1 MISLNICFLA
11 PGYFS
16 HPDRLPRQCV
26 NPFRY
31 FLRSWWWGG
40 NCSWVFWIFLWR
52 QAVKISPAAHSGS
65 SCSPWWHHWLQQ
77 MGTLPAASHASH
89 GVPCHGHG
97 AMAIHGPFP
106 SLPTF
111 QSPVRLALGVGGMI
125 LQFEMLSTPESGR
138 PEDPGTAGQILFC
151 SLRGKDASYVQ
162 TGLTQVSQPG
172 QWYQDWWKETQT
184 INWSQAH
191 FANPSSST
199 NQVKLRCFFMIF
211 VQTALSHQSL
221 RKWVPKVELIVW
233 ALTANTYSRAS
244 RSKIN
249 KQLLHGL
256 GCLLSLTSKLELEM
270 EKCKINNR
278 VLPLHIRI
286 VSLPSSNLEGHF
298 GLSGKCHILFIW
310 PCHSEIMQCK
320 SSMSLWWCSQH
331 TCPEMG
337 VYMVYP

>member
-1 MISLNICFLA
+1 MIMGRKLFLGVLNFLVA
-11 PGYFS
+11 S
-16 HPDRLPRQCV
+16 SSQ
-26 NPFRY
+26 
-31 FLRSWWWGG
+31 
-40 NCSWVFWIFLWR
+40 
-52 QAVKISPAAHSGS
+52 AAHSGS
-65 SCSPWWHHWLQQ
+65 SCSPWLHHWLQQ
-77 MGTLPAASHASH
+77 MGTLPAPSHASH

-97 AMAIHGPFP
+97 HPWPVPVLANIPKP
-106 SLPTF
+106 SEACVRSRWDDTPVWNVVYTWVRKTRKTRALPGKF
-111 QSPVRLALGVGGMI
+111 RS
-125 LQFEMLSTPESGR
+125 
-138 PEDPGTAGQILFC
+138 

-162 TGLTQVSQPG
+162 TGLTQVSQLS

-221 RKWVPKVELIVW
+221 RQWVPKVELIVW

-310 PCHSEIMQCK
+310 PCHSEIMQAK

-337 VYMVYP
+337 VYRYTLNLRQC